1 MRPRSITLRFDSAIL
16 LLAGLADSAILLL
29 AGLEVV
35 VLIHL
40 VINRPKLVRFS

>member
-16 LLAGLADSAILLL
+16 LLAGLAVI
-29 AGLEVV
+29 

-40 VINRPKLVRFS
+40 VINRTKLVRFS